1 MGYSQYDPA
10 TQGRADW
17 NAGKMVGTKRP
28 SHKNKSGQFASS
40 SIVKGAF
47 VTALISIWQSIVS
60 YAAVTWPKI
69 KIGDLV
75 AGPEIRMHAIVVQQ
89 KTGRPA
95 QFELTS
101 DERASLRVWLE
112 RRGGTVD
119 DQAFPSRINQ

>member
-1 MGYSQYDPA
+1 MILPL
-10 TQGRADW
+10 RAEPIGMPERW
-17 NAGKMVGTKRP
+17 WHEAAFTK
-28 SHKNKSGQFASS
+28 KSEPFASS
-40 SIVKGAF
+40 SIVKRAF

-89 KTGRPA
+89 KTCRPA

-112 RRGGTVD
+112 RPGGTVD
-119 DQAFPSRINQ
+119 DQSFPSRINQ